1 MCAFTS
7 RAGEVGYTSK
17 FVHQWFSNLGI
28 IWGGHYR
35 CRFQTEW
42 IKKMWG
48 VCVSVCV
55 CVCRNITQPLKRM
68 K

>member
-28 IWGGHYR
+28 MWGGHYR

-55 CVCRNITQPLKRM
+55 CV
-68 K
+68 